1 MALYNL
7 QNQFWVGNY
16 AEAVR
21 EAAGVAVS
29 SDSMRIE
36 RDFYRMRAEVELGS
50 AETDVDRTLPSAL
63 QAVELMAA
71 FRAGKVAAESVSQTL
86 QDWMADENTADNP
99 LLQIAAATVY
109 NRMGDWNKALIC
121 LKSEATLEQ

>member
-16 AEAVR
+16 AEAVT

-29 SDSMRIE
+29 SDSLRIE

-50 AETDVDRTLPSAL
+50 AATTVDRTLPSAL
-63 QAVELMAA
+63 QAVQLMAA
-71 FRAGKVAAESVSQTL
+71 FRAGKVEADSVSQTL
-86 QDWMADENTADNP
+86 E
-99 LLQIAAATVY
+99 
-109 NRMGDWNKALIC
+109 
-121 LKSEATLEQ
+121 